1 MIEQNALSNE
11 TAEQIHDAPSL
22 AGLEARVHALEV
34 SVAVL
39 QDTGKLEERI
49 VERVA
54 KRVEGKQTST
64 AILSSSNLLAGA
76 GKHLLPS
83 AVGALQAHVDAVEA
97 QARAEGAASAQP
109 WLIVDIYGELRAM
122 VRMFFDTRY
131 RRFLMTWQ
139 TKILPLASLGLMI
152 LSWIWLSTL
161 IPGPLAT
168 VLDKIVELVL
178 AFFLYKILSRE
189 ARRYREISRQLPSAS
204 KK

>member
-1 MIEQNALSNE
+1 MIEQNALSDE
-11 TAEQIHDAPSL
+11 AAERGHDAL
-22 AGLEARVHALEV
+22 AALDARVHALEV
-34 SVAVL
+34 NVAVL

-49 VERVA
+49 AERVA
-54 KRVEGKQTST
+54 KRVEGKQTSA
-64 AILSSSNLLAGA
+64 AILSSASLLAGA

-97 QARAEGAASAQP
+97 QARAEGAASPQP
-109 WLIVDIYGELRAM
+109 WLIVDIYGEMRAM

-139 TKILPLASLGLMI
+139 TKILPLALLGLMI

-189 ARRYREISRQLPSAS
+189 ARRYREISQQLPPVS